1 MLFFVQV
8 SLASDFM
15 YNHLSKDVT
24 ASVGY
29 DYNLRQ
35 VRHMQFGFDIFFS
48 HVLLLNKFITNE
60 IYILTS
66 LLKYFSVELFS
77 DFLHV

>member
-35 VRHMQFGFDIFFS
+35 VRHMQFGLDIFVS
-48 HVLLLNKFITNE
+48 MYSISCT
-60 IYILTS
+60 IILE
-66 LLKYFSVELFS
+66 KVQQQVWF
-77 DFLHV
+77 

>member
-1 MLFFVQV
+1 MLLSSLIDKLFFVQV
-8 SLASDFM
+8 SLATDFM
-15 YNHLSKDVT
+15 YNHLSIDVT

-48 HVLLLNKFITNE
+48 HVFDFFMYNHMRKGATA
-60 IYILTS
+60 S
-66 LLKYFSVELFS
+66 LVMIIS
-77 DFLHV
+77 